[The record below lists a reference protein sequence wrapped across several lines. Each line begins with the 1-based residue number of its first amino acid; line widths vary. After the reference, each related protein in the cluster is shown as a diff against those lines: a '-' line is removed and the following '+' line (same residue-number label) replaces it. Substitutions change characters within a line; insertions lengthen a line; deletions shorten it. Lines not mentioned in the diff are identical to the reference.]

1 MKKVFILG
9 IALSFVFITAC
20 SENIPK
26 PVNELIFN
34 NPKFLNITLSFAC
47 GKLGSINYTDP
58 QVQEWMVEHGLLT
71 GIKDEGW
78 EGFYFH
84 PMPTKELIPHIISPD
99 TIQED
104 EYNTCK
110 VLLAVRE
117 LKSVDYKKEYEKNE
131 TKIYALTFS
140 YTVKDKVPFY
150 EEWRNF
156 LSTNNMRSSLLGT
169 PELNKVHKGKAQAY
183 LDPND
188 GVWKLAEMELE
199 VEQACPL
206 KSVFHMKAA

>member
-1 MKKVFILG
+1 MKKEVKMKKVFIWG

-26 PVNELIFN
+26 PVNDLIFK
-34 NPKFLNITLSFAC
+34 NPKFLNITFSFGC
-47 GKLGSINYTDP
+47 GKLGFGNYVDIKD
-58 QVQEWMVEHGLLT
+58 EWMIEHGLLT
-71 GIKDEGW
+71 IKKGK
-78 EGFYFH
+78 GYYH
-84 PMPTKELIPHIISPD
+84 AMPAQKIIPHLISPD

-104 EYNTCK
+104 KYNTCK

-117 LKSVDYKKEYEKNE
+117 LKSVDYKKEYEKDAI
-131 TKIYALTFS
+131 KIYALTFS

-156 LSTNNMRSSLLGT
+156 LATTKRVLWPKPVWLRRSL
-169 PELNKVHKGKAQAY
+169 PEELNKVHKGKAQAY

-188 GVWKLAEMELE
+188 GVWKLAELKLE
-199 VEQACPL
+199 VE
-206 KSVFHMKAA
+206 

>member
-26 PVNELIFN
+26 PVNELIFK
-34 NPKFLNITLSFAC
+34 NPKFLNITFSFGC
-47 GKLGSINYTDP
+47 GKLGFGNYVD
-58 QVQEWMVEHGLLT
+58 VKDKCKWMIEHGLLT
-71 GIKDEGW
+71 VKKSKKKELY
-78 EGFYFH
+78 YFNYYYH
-84 PMPTKELIPHIISPD
+84 AMPTQELIPHLISPD

-104 EYNTCK
+104 KFNTCK

-117 LKSVDYKKEYEKNE
+117 LKSVDYKKEYEKDAI
-131 TKIYALTFS
+131 KIYALTFS
-140 YTVKDKVPFY
+140 YTVKEKVPFY

-156 LSTNNMRSSLLGT
+156 LATNEKISLLRRSYL
-169 PELNKVHKGKAQAY
+169 PELNKIHKGKAQAY

-188 GVWKLAEMELE
+188 GVWKLAEVQLE
-199 VEQACPL
+199 VE
-206 KSVFHMKAA
+206 